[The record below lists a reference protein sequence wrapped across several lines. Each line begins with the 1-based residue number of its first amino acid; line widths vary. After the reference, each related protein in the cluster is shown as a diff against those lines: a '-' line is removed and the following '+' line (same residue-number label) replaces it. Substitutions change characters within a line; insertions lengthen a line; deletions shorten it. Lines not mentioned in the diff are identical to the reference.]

1 VKTAV
6 WTDVDRSAAPSDLSA
21 ASFARFAG
29 FITAELGIRMPESK
43 ATLIQSRLLRRVRDL
58 HLNSVDEYAEYF
70 FAAADEGEREQ
81 LINAITT
88 NKTDFFR
95 ESEHFDLLADTVLPG
110 ILRGF
115 DRGRVQVWSAGC
127 SSGEEPYTLAMLLD
141 QFVLAQRGWDYA
153 VLATDISTK
162 VLDRARDGIY
172 EEAQVEPVPLG
183 MRRKYLLRS
192 RSASGTVVRVVPSLR
207 QRVSFHQLNFMD
219 SEYAVEDTFHAIFFR
234 NVMIYFDRKTQEAV
248 VRKLCRHLAPGG
260 YFFTGHSESLTGMDL
275 PLRPVRTSVYRKP
288 E

>member
-1 VKTAV
+1 
-6 WTDVDRSAAPSDLSA
+6 
-21 ASFARFAG
+21 
-29 FITAELGIRMPESK
+29 
-43 ATLIQSRLLRRVRDL
+43 
-58 HLNSVDEYAEYF
+58 
-70 FAAADEGEREQ
+70 
-81 LINAITT
+81 
-88 NKTDFFR
+88 
-95 ESEHFDLLADTVLPG
+95 
-110 ILRGF
+110 
-115 DRGRVQVWSAGC
+115 
-127 SSGEEPYTLAMLLD
+127 
-141 QFVLAQRGWDYA
+141 
-153 VLATDISTK
+153 
-162 VLDRARDGIY
+162 
-172 EEAQVEPVPLG
+172 